1 MSDNIVRNKKELR
14 MVFVVPSHI
23 STGFWYCY
31 KVSVYL
37 KEPSLFNR
45 TINSNS
51 NNVYKSVSLVDF
63 IKQQQADMGNHGQ
76 LTQEKLQDL
85 LTTHLVQ
92 QFLQMRQ
99 STNEQ
104 TKPADLVE
112 DVHNA
117 NKTAAEV
124 SLKDNVK
131 KVELPDSLDNATKL
145 LNEYQLDESEHMFLR
160 LHQQALCSPDDQRQS
175 LVNVLVNLAEI
186 CLRRSRRCRDN
197 PMEKQWLYTHTIALL
212 QNASE
217 ICDKAIRGEDGE
229 TCDTAWFEQQQL
241 SISTKLR
248 PVEDNQSRILYNW
261 LKNEEKM
268 IETLRPLFAS
278 TPSIQTKNFP
288 LTPSMPRQN
297 LFPGMPCFV
306 SNEAKSDKDNF
317 AERLRWLTKFWRYCR
332 DRLHNKNF
340 KEIVERLSEKVE
352 EEMNNFESPISPVNE
367 NNNNEKE
374 FEDVFYLDV
383 EEVRDIGNI
392 KELSDVNSPVR
403 QYSLSYELASSDVNV
418 EGWDFFLEERKN
430 YKFDTVIQMSP
441 HVKSQN
447 NDCEF
452 IIDTELSD
460 EKQRLADMSE
470 LISPLHEHSISL
482 TIVRSLIKLA
492 ERLAKEEDFTKAEA
506 LYEQIYII
514 LFEIQDSSVSVMKLK
529 ANVMK
534 NLGMLKCK
542 LSKGEVGLKML
553 KKGLQMCRELGEDG
567 VNSEVSVLM
576 FELGN
581 GYIVEKWNDE
591 SFFDNII
598 AVIAESFEKE
608 FSDPDNETSSS
619 QTSQTENNNESM
631 NESTKMDDKNVK
643 EAMSCFE
650 EAISILDEIP
660 QRDEKQTDVLAKS
673 YLKLGDCHFMM
684 KEFNEA
690 LICFEKS
697 WTLFNSRGQ
706 SAGRA
711 LFLENAHVLL
721 MLGVSSFML
730 HVYPRTVSVFEL
742 AYRML
747 RYAYGLSGQNFFVGL
762 ILSLLGITYYKLKY
776 YHKCVSVCFQA
787 FEIFSNLY
795 QNTLSTLPKHK
806 FWLVCQTLY
815 VLGNSYNVLNLQHK
829 AIKYLSLGRSL
840 MLSTDSADK
849 RQHMRILQ
857 ILGDCYFAQYDY
869 KTSLDFYNEALILAD
884 DKDNQEDFDPNQS
897 SEDMALHNQLLSRSA
912 DAHISMRQYQNAVH
926 YLEQARDI
934 QDILQE
940 DIKGDLVSTLKQLG
954 QMHSV
959 AGDVEKAIESY
970 NECIEIYKEIHGKL
984 EPEMC
989 ETLGNLAT
997 MCYVKACI
1005 CEDIEQELEMIL
1017 RAEQC
1022 FQDALTMEMN
1032 HCVCV
1037 KYANFLY
1044 SQGNYDDAILY
1055 LEDCLKLQIPFPNIV
1070 YGGLEKVTLP
1080 ELLQEEVDA
1089 QEEVVLPASSLAY
1102 YLLILCNRLMNCADG
1117 AEKYILLLMEE
1128 AYLFQDPLLHSL
1140 LGYSLMELSL
1150 YEEAALSFFEAA
1162 IMQPEYFLAMDN
1174 YCICLCLLVLTT
1186 LQRAIITML
1195 KSAGVEFEEY
1205 SYDCISP
1212 FSNCQLTPNYLE
1224 LSDTELQD
1232 IFN

>member
-1 MSDNIVRNKKELR
+1 MEEAQQNEIQKK
-14 MVFVVPSHI
+14 PQI
-23 STGFWYCY
+23 
-31 KVSVYL
+31 
-37 KEPSLFNR
+37 
-45 TINSNS
+45 
-51 NNVYKSVSLVDF
+51 
-63 IKQQQADMGNHGQ
+63 
-76 LTQEKLQDL
+76 
-85 LTTHLVQ
+85 
-92 QFLQMRQ
+92 
-99 STNEQ
+99 
-104 TKPADLVE
+104 
-112 DVHNA
+112 
-117 NKTAAEV
+117 
-124 SLKDNVK
+124 
-131 KVELPDSLDNATKL
+131 PDTFDNATRL
-145 LNEYQLDESEHMFLR
+145 LNEYQLDESERMFLR
-160 LHQQALCSPDDQRQS
+160 LHRQALCSPIDQRQS
-175 LVNVLVNLAEI
+175 LVRVLMNLAEI
-186 CLRRSRRCRDN
+186 CVRRSRRCREN
-197 PMEKQWLYTHTIALL
+197 PMEKQWLCTHAIALL

-217 ICDKAIRGEDGE
+217 ICEKALQEDPE
-229 TCDTAWFEQQQL
+229 TTDVSWFQQNLQM
-241 SISTKLR
+241 ISTKLK

-268 IETLRPLFAS
+268 METLRPLFAS
-278 TPSIQTKNFP
+278 TPSIQSKNFP
-288 LTPSMPRQN
+288 LTPSVPRQN
-297 LFPGMPCFV
+297 PFPGMPCFLSSDTS
-306 SNEAKSDKDNF
+306 SNKDNF
-317 AERLRWLTKFWRYCR
+317 AERLRWLAKFWRYCR
-332 DRLHNKNF
+332 DRLRNKNF
-340 KEIVERLSEKVE
+340 KEILERLSEKVE
-352 EEMNNFESPISPVNE
+352 EEMSNFETPDSPGSE
-367 NNNNEKE
+367 NNNNEKQ

-383 EEVRDIGNI
+383 EEVRNIGNI
-392 KELSDVNSPVR
+392 KELSNVNSPVR
-403 QYSLSYELASSDVNV
+403 QYSLSYELASSDVDV

-430 YKFDTVIQMSP
+430 YKFDCVIQMSP
-441 HVKSQN
+441 RAETEK
-447 NDCEF
+447 DDTTF
-452 IIDTELSD
+452 IIDTELSND
-460 EKQRLADMSE
+460 SQSRVMEPE

-482 TIVRSLIKLA
+482 TIVRSLVKLA
-492 ERLAKEEDFTKAEA
+492 ERLAKEEDYSKAEA

-514 LFEIQDSSVSVMKLK
+514 LFEIQDSSTSVMRLR
-529 ANVMK
+529 ASTMK

-542 LSKGEVGLKML
+542 LSKGDVGVKML
-553 KKGLQMCRELGEDG
+553 KKGLQMCRDLGDSD
-567 VNSEVSVLM
+567 VDNDVAIAM

-581 GYIVEKWNDE
+581 GYIVEKWNNE
-591 SFFDNII
+591 SFFDIVI
-598 AVIAESFEKE
+598 SVIAESFEKE

-619 QTSQTENNNESM
+619 QNSQTEKEFSKD
-631 NESTKMDDKNVK
+631 EEEKEREKIDDKNIK
-643 EAMSCFE
+643 EAVSCFE
-650 EAISILDEIP
+650 EAISILEEVS
-660 QRDEKQTDVLAKS
+660 QRDEKQTDVLAKA

-697 WTLFNSRGQ
+697 WTLFNSQGQ

-711 LFLENAHVLL
+711 LFLDNAHVLL

-747 RYAYGLSGQNFFVGL
+747 RYVYGLASQNFFVGL

-795 QNTLSTLPKHK
+795 QNRLSSLPKHK

-840 MLSTDSADK
+840 MMSTDTADK

-869 KTSLDFYNEALILAD
+869 KTSLEFYNEALGLAD
-884 DKDNQEDFDPNQS
+884 EKDSEEDFDPNQC

-954 QMHSV
+954 QMHSM
-959 AGDVEKAIESY
+959 AGDVDKAIESY
-970 NECIEIYKEIHGKL
+970 NESIEIFKEIHGKL

-1005 CEDIEQELEMIL
+1005 CEDIDQELQMIL
-1017 RAEQC
+1017 RAEQY

-1055 LEDCLKLQIPFPNIV
+1055 LEDCLKIQTPFPNIV

-1102 YLLILCNRLMNCADG
+1102 YLLILCNRLMNRASR
-1117 AEKYILLLMEE
+1117 AEKYIILLMEE

-1140 LGYSLMELSL
+1140 LGYALMELSL
-1150 YEEAALSFFEAA
+1150 FQEAALSFLEAA

-1174 YCICLCLLVLTT
+1174 YCICLCVLVLYTFK
-1186 LQRAIITML
+1186 QAVITIL
-1195 KSAGVEFEEY
+1195 SSVGVEFEEY
-1205 SYDCISP
+1205 LYDISP
-1212 FSNCQLTPNYLE
+1212 SITNGQITPCYLE
-1224 LSDTELQD
+1224 MSDTELQE
-1232 IFN
+1232 IFT

>member
-1 MSDNIVRNKKELR
+1 MTRTSLLFFTLFNIVFYIL
-14 MVFVVPSHI
+14 F
-23 STGFWYCY
+23 FWPDPLIY
-31 KVSVYL
+31 SAAA
-37 KEPSLFNR
+37 
-45 TINSNS
+45 SNNN
-51 NNVYKSVSLVDF
+51 NNVYKSPSLVDF
-63 IKQQQADMGNHGQ
+63 IRQHQADLGGSGQ
-76 LTQEKLQDL
+76 ITREKLQDL
-85 LTTHLVQ
+85 LTNHLVQ
-92 QFLQMRQ
+92 QLTQMRQ
-99 STNEQ
+99 ATNEQ
-104 TKPADLVE
+104 TKSTKSAD

-117 NKTAAEV
+117 NKTVLEEAQQNEIQ
-124 SLKDNVK
+124 K
-131 KVELPDSLDNATKL
+131 KPQIPDTFDNATRL
-145 LNEYQLDESEHMFLR
+145 LNEYQLDESERMFLR
-160 LHQQALCSPDDQRQS
+160 LHRQALCSPIDQRQS
-175 LVNVLVNLAEI
+175 LVRVLMNLAEI
-186 CLRRSRRCRDN
+186 CVRRSRRCRDN
-197 PMEKQWLYTHTIALL
+197 PMEKQWLCTHAIALL

-217 ICDKAIRGEDGE
+217 ICEKALQEDPE
-229 TCDTAWFEQQQL
+229 MTDVSWFQQNLQM
-241 SISTKLR
+241 ISTKLK

-268 IETLRPLFAS
+268 METLRPLFAS
-278 TPSIQTKNFP
+278 TPSIQSKNFP
-288 LTPSMPRQN
+288 LTPSVPRQN
-297 LFPGMPCFV
+297 PFPGMPCFLSSDTS
-306 SNEAKSDKDNF
+306 SNKDNF
-317 AERLRWLTKFWRYCR
+317 AERLRWLAKFWRYCR
-332 DRLHNKNF
+332 DRLRNKNF
-340 KEIVERLSEKVE
+340 KEILERLSEKVE
-352 EEMNNFESPISPVNE
+352 EEMSNFETPDSPGSE
-367 NNNNEKE
+367 NNNNEKQ

-383 EEVRDIGNI
+383 EEVRNIGNI
-392 KELSDVNSPVR
+392 KELSNVNSPVR
-403 QYSLSYELASSDVNV
+403 QYSLSYELASSDVDV

-430 YKFDTVIQMSP
+430 YKFDCVIQMSP
-441 HVKSQN
+441 RAETEK
-447 NDCEF
+447 DDTTF
-452 IIDTELSD
+452 IIDTELSND
-460 EKQRLADMSE
+460 SQSRVMEPE

-482 TIVRSLIKLA
+482 TIVRSLVKLA
-492 ERLAKEEDFTKAEA
+492 ERLAKEEDYSKAEA

-514 LFEIQDSSVSVMKLK
+514 LFEIQDSSTSVMRLR
-529 ANVMK
+529 ASTMK

-542 LSKGEVGLKML
+542 LSKGDVGVKML
-553 KKGLQMCRELGEDG
+553 KKGLQMCRDLGDSD
-567 VNSEVSVLM
+567 VDNDVAIAM

-581 GYIVEKWNDE
+581 GYIVEKWNNE
-591 SFFDNII
+591 SFFDIVI
-598 AVIAESFEKE
+598 SVIAESFEKE

-619 QTSQTENNNESM
+619 QNSQTEKEFSKD
-631 NESTKMDDKNVK
+631 EEEKEKIDDKNIK
-643 EAMSCFE
+643 EAVSCFE
-650 EAISILDEIP
+650 EAISILEEVS
-660 QRDEKQTDVLAKS
+660 QRDEKQTDVLAKA

-697 WTLFNSRGQ
+697 WTLFNSQGQ

-711 LFLENAHVLL
+711 LFLDNAHVLL

-747 RYAYGLSGQNFFVGL
+747 RYVYGLASQNFFVGL

-795 QNTLSTLPKHK
+795 QNRLSSLPKHK

-840 MLSTDSADK
+840 MMSTDTADK

-869 KTSLDFYNEALILAD
+869 KTSLEFYNEALGLAD
-884 DKDNQEDFDPNQS
+884 EKDSEEDFDPNQC

-954 QMHSV
+954 QMHSM
-959 AGDVEKAIESY
+959 AGDVDKAIESY
-970 NECIEIYKEIHGKL
+970 NESIEIFKEIHGKL

-1005 CEDIEQELEMIL
+1005 CEDIDQELQMIL
-1017 RAEQC
+1017 RAEQY

-1055 LEDCLKLQIPFPNIV
+1055 LEDCLKIQTPFPNIV

-1102 YLLILCNRLMNCADG
+1102 YLLILCNRLMNRASR
-1117 AEKYILLLMEE
+1117 AEKYIILLMEE

-1140 LGYSLMELSL
+1140 LGYALMELSL
-1150 YEEAALSFFEAA
+1150 FQEAALSFLEAA

-1174 YCICLCLLVLTT
+1174 YCICLCVLVLYTFKQAFSFSSKIYSFPALFFSLT
-1186 LQRAIITML
+1186 LSIHPPL
-1195 KSAGVEFEEY
+1195 V
-1205 SYDCISP
+1205 P
-1212 FSNCQLTPNYLE
+1212 FPFC
-1224 LSDTELQD
+1224 
-1232 IFN
+1232 

>member
-1 MSDNIVRNKKELR
+1 MKRQETISDPLIYN
-14 MVFVVPSHI
+14 SA
-23 STGFWYCY
+23 S
-31 KVSVYL
+31 S
-37 KEPSLFNR
+37 
-45 TINSNS
+45 NSNNNN
-51 NNVYKSVSLVDF
+51 NNVYKSPSLVDF
-63 IKQQQADMGNHGQ
+63 IRQHQADLGGSGQ
-76 LTQEKLQDL
+76 ITREKLQDL
-85 LTTHLVQ
+85 LTNHLVQ
-92 QFLQMRQ
+92 QLTQMRQ
-99 STNEQ
+99 ATNEQ
-104 TKPADLVE
+104 TQSTKSAD
-112 DVHNA
+112 DAQNA
-117 NKTAAEV
+117 NKTVLEEAQQNEIQ
-124 SLKDNVK
+124 K
-131 KVELPDSLDNATKL
+131 KPQIPDTFDNATRL
-145 LNEYQLDESEHMFLR
+145 LNEYQLDESERMFLR
-160 LHQQALCSPDDQRQS
+160 LHQQALCSPIDQRQS
-175 LVNVLVNLAEI
+175 LIRVLLNLAEI
-186 CLRRSRRCRDN
+186 CVRRSRRCRDN
-197 PMEKQWLYTHTIALL
+197 PMEKQWLCTHAIALL

-217 ICDKAIRGEDGE
+217 ICEKALQDESG
-229 TCDTAWFEQQQL
+229 DTDVPWFQQNLQM
-241 SISTKLR
+241 ITTKLK

-268 IETLRPLFAS
+268 METLRPLFAS
-278 TPSIQTKNFP
+278 TPSIQSRNFP
-288 LTPSMPRQN
+288 LTPSIPRQHP
-297 LFPGMPCFV
+297 FPGMPCFLSSETS
-306 SNEAKSDKDNF
+306 SNKDNF
-317 AERLRWLTKFWRYCR
+317 AERLRWLAKFWRYCR
-332 DRLHNKNF
+332 DRLRNKNF
-340 KEIVERLSEKVE
+340 KEILERLSEKVE
-352 EEMNNFESPISPVNE
+352 EEMSNLDTPDGLCNE
-367 NNNNEKE
+367 NNNNEKQ

-383 EEVRDIGNI
+383 EEVRNIGNI

-403 QYSLSYELASSDVNV
+403 QYSLSYELASSDVDV
-418 EGWDFFLEERKN
+418 EGWDFFLEDRKN
-430 YKFDTVIQMSP
+430 YKFDCVIQMSP
-441 HVKSQN
+441 RVETEKDDQT
-447 NDCEF
+447 F
-452 IIDTELSD
+452 IIDTELTD
-460 EKQRLADMSE
+460 ESQFMEQE
-470 LISPLHEHSISL
+470 LISPLHEQSISL
-482 TIVRSLIKLA
+482 TIVRSLVKLA
-492 ERLAKEEDFTKAEA
+492 ERLAKEEDYTKAEA

-514 LFEIQDSSVSVMKLK
+514 LFEIQDSNTSVMRLR
-529 ANVMK
+529 ASTMK

-542 LSKGEVGLKML
+542 LSKGDVGLKML
-553 KKGLQMCRELGEDG
+553 KKGLQMCRDLGDSDVG
-567 VNSEVSVLM
+567 NEVSIVM

-581 GYIVEKWNDE
+581 GYIVEMWNDE
-591 SFFDNII
+591 SFFDIVI
-598 AVIAESFEKE
+598 SVIAESFEKE

-619 QTSQTENNNESM
+619 QNSQAEKEFNKDE
-631 NESTKMDDKNVK
+631 EKEREKLDDKNIK
-643 EAMSCFE
+643 EAVSCFE
-650 EAISILDEIP
+650 ETISILEDVS
-660 QRDEKQTDVLAKS
+660 QRDEKQTDVLAKA

-684 KEFNEA
+684 KEFNDA

-697 WTLFNSRGQ
+697 WTLFNSQGQ

-747 RYAYGLSGQNFFVGL
+747 RYVYGLATQNFFVGL

-795 QNTLSTLPKHK
+795 QNNLSSLPKHK

-840 MLSTDSADK
+840 MMSTDTADK

-869 KTSLDFYNEALILAD
+869 KTSLEFYNEALGLAD
-884 DKDNQEDFDPNQS
+884 EKDNEEDFDPNQC

-934 QDILQE
+934 QDTLQE

-954 QMHSV
+954 QMHSM
-959 AGDVEKAIESY
+959 AGDVDKAMESY
-970 NECIEIYKEIHGKL
+970 NECIEIFKEIHGKL
-984 EPEMC
+984 EPEVC

-1005 CEDIEQELEMIL
+1005 CEDIDQELQMIL
-1017 RAEQC
+1017 RAEQY

-1055 LEDCLKLQIPFPNIV
+1055 LEDCLKIQTPFPNIV
-1070 YGGLEKVTLP
+1070 YGGLDKVTLP

-1102 YLLILCNRLMNCADG
+1102 YLLILCNKLMNRPNR

-1140 LGYSLMELSL
+1140 LGYSLMELCL
-1150 YEEAALSFFEAA
+1150 FEEAALSFLEAA

-1174 YCICLCLLVLTT
+1174 YCICLCVFVLYT
-1186 LQRAIITML
+1186 LKQAVITML
-1195 KSAGVEFEEY
+1195 IYAGVEFEECVSDASPSY
-1205 SYDCISP
+1205 SNGQI
-1212 FSNCQLTPNYLE
+1212 TPCYLE
-1224 LSDTELQD
+1224 MSDTELQE
-1232 IFN
+1232 IFT